1 MSRLMTRRQF
11 GLAATAMALN
21 IWPVARALRAAAG
34 AGTEIRFATALR
46 ATFQSAAWIGT
57 EAGIFR
63 RHGIEVTFATL
74 EAGGPQALA
83 GTVRGEWDFCHTGD
97 VPIVEGVLQGQD
109 PVLILTPTELHEG
122 VFVMAR
128 REITKPE
135 QLAGARI
142 GAVDAKGQFGRA
154 IGPWLQQWGVSASV
168 VSLGSFQAVY
178 AALGAGK
185 VDAGYLPVDLRFRGQ
200 NEFGWNVLHALP
212 TGTGGIVTTRRFIT
226 AKRGIVAEVVKAFVD
241 SIHLFKTQPDII
253 VPLLQRFLQFSDSK
267 GLEQLYAFYVPL
279 FRTVPRPTFFSEMQR
294 LKDTF
299 SKQYAA
305 VQKLQPEDLYDSSFV
320 DELDRSG
327 YIQRLYSG
335 KTN

>member
-1 MSRLMTRRQF
+1 MSRLITRRQF
-11 GLAATAMALN
+11 GLAATTMALN
-21 IWPVARALRAAAG
+21 ICPMSRALRAAAEM
-34 AGTEIRFATALR
+34 EIRFAIALR
-46 ATFQSAAWIGT
+46 STFQCAAWIGT

-63 RHGIEVTFATL
+63 RHGIEVTFPTL

-83 GTVRGEWDFCHTGD
+83 GTLRGDWDFCQTGD
-97 VPIVEGVLQGQD
+97 VPIVEGALQGQD

-142 GAVDAKGQFGRA
+142 GAVDAKGAFGTA
-154 IGPWLQQWGVSASV
+154 IAPWLQQSGVSASV
-168 VSLGSFQAVY
+168 VSLGSFQAIY
-178 AALGAGK
+178 AALAAGT
-185 VDAGYLPVDLRFRGQ
+185 VDAGYLPVDLRYRGQ

-212 TGTGGIVTTRRFIT
+212 TGLGGVATTRRFIT
-226 AKRGIVAEVVKAFVD
+226 AKRGIVAEVVKGFID
-241 SIHLFKTQPDII
+241 SIHLFKTQPDIVI
-253 VPLLQRFLQFSDSK
+253 PLIQRFLQFSDRK
-267 GLEQLYAFYVPL
+267 GLEQLHAFYAPL
-279 FRTVPRPTFFSEMQR
+279 FRTVPTPTFFSETQR

-299 SKQYAA
+299 SKQYPA
-305 VQKLQPEDLYDSSFV
+305 VQKLQLEGLCDSSFV

>member
-1 MSRLMTRRQF
+1 MTSFMTRRQF

-21 IWPVARALRAAAG
+21 LSQVARALGAAVG
-34 AGTEIRFATALR
+34 AGTQIRFATAVR
-46 ATFQSAAWIGT
+46 VAFQSVEWIGAQ
-57 EAGIFR
+57 AGIFR
-63 RHGIEVTFATL
+63 RYGVEVSFPTL
-74 EAGGPQALA
+74 EAGGHQALA
-83 GTVRGEWDFCHTGD
+83 GTLRGEWDFCHTGD

-128 REITKPE
+128 REITRPE

-142 GAVDAKGQFGRA
+142 GAVDAMGQFGRA
-154 IGPWLQQWGVSASV
+154 MQSLLKQWGVSASV
-168 VSLGSFQAVY
+168 VSLGSFRAIY

-185 VDAGYLPVDLRFRGQ
+185 VDAGYLPVDFRFRGQ
-200 NEFGWNVLHALP
+200 NEFGWNVLHGLP
-212 TGTGGIVTTRRFIT
+212 AGTGGIVTTRRFIT
-226 AKRGIVAEVVKAFVD
+226 AKRGLVAEVVKGFVD
-241 SIHLFKTQPDII
+241 SIHLFKTQPDMV
-253 VPLLQRFLQFSDSK
+253 VPLLERFLQFSDRK
-267 GLEQLYAFYVPL
+267 AVEQLHAFYVPL

-294 LKDTF
+294 LKDIF

-305 VQKLQPEDLYDSSFV
+305 VERLQPEDLYDSSFV

-335 KTN
+335 KTD